1 LSTGFIKGTME
12 QEEYLVS
19 DSDLK
24 LIQQAQRG

>member
-1 LSTGFIKGTME
+1 ME